1 MRLHTGAASAHL
13 STIFLF
19 ATGCTVDVGSAPDR
33 LVIDSE
39 SPDTGMHAHL
49 VGTHQ
54 ASITVSAHAVR
65 VEDGTGTLVA
75 SLVVDPSTHIA
86 SGSYGGRT
94 FGDDSDWRDTGPWQ
108 DVTASPT
115 GDLVR
120 AAGSAAELLLDD
132 PAHAGSAALGT
143 LAGLDDML
151 DQLSGVDAP
160 AVPQDSCTDYWGCY
174 GWCVGYYYDWY
185 WEPHDGDWACSWY
198 PMVNC
203 DWCPW
208 R

>member
-1 MRLHTGAASAHL
+1 MRFGAASVFPSILAL
-13 STIFLF
+13 LAI
-19 ATGCTVDVGSAPDR
+19 GCTVEVESAPDR

-39 SPDTGMHAHL
+39 NPGDGISAHL

-54 ASITVSAHAVR
+54 AWIELDAHSIR
-65 VEDGTGTLVA
+65 IEDGAGTLVA
-75 SLVVDPSTHIA
+75 SLIVDPATSLA
-86 SGSYGGRT
+86 SGSFAGRS
-94 FGDDSDWRDTGPWQ
+94 FGGDDDWRDTAPWQ
-108 DVTASPT
+108 EVAASSA
-115 GDLVR
+115 GELVR
-120 AAGSAAELLLDD
+120 AAAGAADRLLVERGDQVEL
-132 PAHAGSAALGT
+132 AT
-143 LAGLDDML
+143 LAGLGDML
-151 DQLSGVDAP
+151 DQLSGVDSP

-208 R
+208 A